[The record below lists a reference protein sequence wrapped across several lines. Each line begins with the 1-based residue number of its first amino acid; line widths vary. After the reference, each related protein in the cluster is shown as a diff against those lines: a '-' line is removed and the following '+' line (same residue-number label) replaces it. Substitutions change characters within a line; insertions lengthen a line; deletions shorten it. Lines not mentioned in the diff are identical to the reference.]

1 MWCLYCFIWLSVV
14 FLASC
19 SSSEVKLSSA
29 IQGSLKGEQQILV
42 VHYYPPVFSA
52 QTPEVRNEGS
62 AGMMFGA
69 VGGAIAGAMQASKAE
84 KAGGQLVREYHLE
97 DPMPKVKQAF
107 VGNLV
112 HEHRFQNIRSFD
124 DVLAN
129 DNVDALKKKFEKG
142 LLFDFKTT
150 SWSLSLAGPL
160 SRDTYRVNYAGRVRL
175 IRFPEGTIEWQSV
188 CETDGKIEGS
198 APTLLEVVANS
209 GEFLKSQLNNAV
221 DVCLA
226 QFERQFKA
234 E

>member
-1 MWCLYCFIWLSVV
+1 MRCSHG
-14 FLASC
+14 FLFVAVAFLTSC

-29 IQGSLKGEQQILV
+29 IQSSLKGEQQILA
-42 VHYYPPVFSA
+42 VHYYPQVFSA

-69 VGGAIAGAMQASKAE
+69 VGGAIAGALQANKAE

-97 DPMPKVKQAF
+97 DPMPRVKQAF
-107 VGNLV
+107 IGNLV
-112 HEHRFQNIRSFD
+112 HEHSFQNIRSLD

-129 DNVDALKKKFEKG
+129 DNLDALKKKFEKG
-142 LLFDFKTT
+142 LLFDFKTI
-150 SWSLSLAGPL
+150 SWSLNLAGPL
-160 SRDTYRVNYAGRVRL
+160 SRDTYRVNYVGRVRL
-175 IRFPEGTIEWQSV
+175 LRFPEGTIAWQSV
-188 CETDGKIEGS
+188 CETDGKIEGA

-226 QFERQFKA
+226 QFERQFKN